1 MPEKMNEIDNTNE
14 ISVLVGLK
22 QFVDTNRF
30 KNELNY

>member
-1 MPEKMNEIDNTNE
+1 MNEIDNTNE

-22 QFVDTNRF
+22 QFVDNNRF